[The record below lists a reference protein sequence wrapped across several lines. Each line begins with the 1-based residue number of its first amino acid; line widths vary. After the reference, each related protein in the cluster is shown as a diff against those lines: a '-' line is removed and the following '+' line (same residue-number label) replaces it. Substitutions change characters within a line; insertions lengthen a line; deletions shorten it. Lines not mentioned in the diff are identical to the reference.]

1 MILLA
6 LSATPSMYASELSM
20 APFGVANAVPLE
32 ISFVNS
38 TGVTRIGFTS
48 DDDPALTCG
57 NRISADY
64 LGGPAFALG
73 ALSPRVTYFNG
84 HLPSIA
90 ADLNLCVDTTS
101 GTIALDG
108 ILTDGVPCVAFTG
121 CYSYTCD
128 QVGGTITGI
137 TPITPFTATCL

>member
-6 LSATPSMYASELSM
+6 LSATPSVYASELSM
-20 APFGVANAVPLE
+20 TPIGVANAVRLD
-32 ISFVNS
+32 ISFTLS

-48 DDDPALTCG
+48 DDDPLLTCG

-73 ALSPRVTYFNG
+73 ALSPRVAYFNG
-84 HLPSIA
+84 HLPAIA
-90 ADLNLCVDTTS
+90 TDLELCVHTNS

-108 ILTDGVPCVAFTG
+108 ILTDGVPCTAFTG
-121 CYSYTCD
+121 CYSYTCN
-128 QVGGTITGI
+128 QVGGIITGI
-137 TPITPFTATCL
+137 TTITPFTATCL